1 MGKNISHT
9 GGNRCY
15 LIAYDFSSDRLR
27 RKVEK
32 TLLDYGNRIQKS
44 LFSFNINKE
53 TIEKLRCKLKV
64 ILMQYETA
72 IELNDSLIIINDGG
86 YDELKSDVIEE
97 NYLIL

>member
-1 MGKNISHT
+1 MGKNIGHT

-64 ILMQYETA
+64 ILMQYEA
-72 IELNDSLIIINDGG
+72 SIEVNDSLIIINDGG

-97 NYLIL
+97 NYLII